1 MLLCM
6 GNLRLQTLTLQSQQ
20 NLHQVLLGV
29 LRGDPLV
36 ISGIFVISSCS
47 TLSSLG
53 AAIVVSLS

>member
-20 NLHQVLLGV
+20 NLQQVLLGV

-36 ISGIFVISSCS
+36 ISGIFVLSSCS
-47 TLSSLG
+47 TLPPLG
-53 AAIVVSLS
+53 AAIFIGLS

>member
-20 NLHQVLLGV
+20 NLHQVLLGG

-36 ISGIFVISSCS
+36 ISGVFLLSFCS
-47 TLSSLG
+47 TLSPLG
-53 AAIVVSLS
+53 AAIFISLS